1 MIKHAIFGCGSH
13 DLLYLRICRINL
25 CCLCVCLRY
34 NWVYKT
40 RSGNWKVI
48 RKPTGVLGIVTAFMI
63 SPPFF
68 LEQAL
73 AQEEASR
80 TLFTA
85 TRALRFVDSAGKQ
98 AVAAI
103 IYNPSNQTS
112 LNEAQAL
119 VSHYEERGGLQIDA
133 SLLQL
138 ELTSIQDVAS
148 ARNAR
153 IAYVT
158 QGLSGETHAALAE
171 SLAGAEVITI
181 TGDLACVENGHC
193 VMGVRVIPRVE
204 FYISETAARRAAV
217 RFQAAFKILAK
228 EL

>member
-1 MIKHAIFGCGSH
+1 M
-13 DLLYLRICRINL
+13 
-25 CCLCVCLRY
+25 
-34 NWVYKT
+34 
-40 RSGNWKVI
+40 I
-48 RKPTGVLGIVTAFMI
+48 RKPTGVLGLVTAFMI

-68 LEQAL
+68 LDQAL

-85 TRALRFVDSAGKQ
+85 TRALRFVESAGKQ
-98 AVAAI
+98 SVASI

-112 LNEAQAL
+112 LNEAQAIL
-119 VSHYEERGGLQIDA
+119 SHYKERDSLQIDGQTIRL
-133 SLLQL
+133 SL
-138 ELTSIQDVAS
+138 TPVDDVSS

-158 QGLSGETHAALAE
+158 HGLSTETHKALAE
-171 SLAGAEVITI
+171 GLAGAEVITI

-204 FYISETAARRAAV
+204 FYISETAAQRATV